1 MLTWLEQFAI
11 SIILGILQQII
22 KDPTKKAELQAVLIG
37 IAGDIATEYGYTLT
51 PPTTQLPLF
60 PTPNAA
66 ESINANV
73 KVGGTKKRVL

>member
-51 PPTTQLPLF
+51 PPTT
-60 PTPNAA
+60 PNAA